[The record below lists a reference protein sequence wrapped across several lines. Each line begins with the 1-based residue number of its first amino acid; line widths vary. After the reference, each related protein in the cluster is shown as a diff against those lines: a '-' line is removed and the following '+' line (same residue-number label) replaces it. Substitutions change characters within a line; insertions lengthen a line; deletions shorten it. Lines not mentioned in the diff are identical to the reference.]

1 MGNERQQKE
10 RDFWD
15 KSAPRYDRYMQKA
28 ELVYGIVLDFMT
40 EYIDS
45 SMDVLEIA
53 TGTGTLA
60 CAMADKCKSVTA
72 CDLSPEMIKVAK
84 DKNNAKH
91 HGNLVFH
98 VKDAY
103 SLDYDVSSFDVAIAS
118 NVLHVMIQPEK
129 ALASIHRVLK
139 PGGILVAPTY
149 CHNEHMI
156 SNITSR
162 LMSLSGFKVFHKWSV
177 ASYKDFIEN
186 NNFHI
191 VKYKRIKGLMPFAIV
206 AAQKQAGKTI
216 DGQGY

>member
-1 MGNERQQKE
+1 MSNERQHKE

-15 KSAPRYDRYMQKA
+15 KCALRYDRHMQKA
-28 ELVYGIVLDFMT
+28 ELVYGIVLDFMA
-40 EYIDS
+40 EFIDS

-84 DKNNAKH
+84 DKNDAKH

-103 SLDYDVSSFDVAIAS
+103 SLDYDASSFDVAIAS
-118 NVLHVMIQPEK
+118 NVLHVMVQPEK
-129 ALASIHRVLK
+129 ALASIRRVLK
-139 PGGILVAPTY
+139 SGGILIAPTY

-162 LMSLSGFKVFHKWSV
+162 LMSLSGFTAFHRWSA
-177 ASYKDFIEN
+177 ASYKDFIEK
-186 NNFHI
+186 NNFHLI
-191 VKYKRIKGLMPFAIV
+191 NYKLIKGLMPFAIV
-206 AAQKQAGKTI
+206 AAQKEAGKTT
-216 DGQGY
+216 GG

>member
-1 MGNERQQKE
+1 MSNERQQKE
-10 RDFWD
+10 RYFWD
-15 KSAPRYDRYMQKA
+15 KSASRYDRHMQKA
-28 ELVYGIVLDFMT
+28 KLVYGIVLDFMA

-84 DKNNAKH
+84 DKNDAKH

-103 SLDYDVSSFDVAIAS
+103 CLDYDAFSFDVAIAS
-118 NVLHVMIQPEK
+118 NVLHMMIQPEK

-162 LMSLSGFKVFHKWSV
+162 LISLSGFSAFHRWS
-177 ASYKDFIEN
+177 AAAYKDFIEK
-186 NNFHI
+186 NNFHLI
-191 VKYKRIKGLMPFAIV
+191 NYKLIKGLMPFAIV
-206 AAQKQAGKTI
+206 AAQKEAGETI
-216 DGQGY
+216 G